1 MTSPDYCEAYEKLT
15 RLYWELYDM
24 EKDYKLDEQHPVG
37 QARLAIRDALED
49 LEESNT

>member
-1 MTSPDYCEAYEKLT
+1 MPTPDYCEAYEKLT